1 MISGA
6 SPLLEVQQLSVFYS
20 GLQGLWDI
28 SLVVNQGEIVTLLG
42 ANGAGKT
49 TLVQSIFGLT
59 RERKGQVFFNSA
71 DITGLPAYEV
81 VKRGLSLVPEKRE
94 LFPKMMVEENLELGG
109 YSKTDDTV
117 NVEGILALFPILQER
132 KGQLAGTLSG
142 GEQQMLAIARAL
154 MAKPSMIVLDEPSL
168 GLSPLLVSSVLDAI
182 AKLNREGLSILLVE
196 QNVQHALEI
205 SHRGY
210 ILENGRVVR
219 EGPSSELLH
228 DDQVQA
234 SYLGI

>member
-1 MISGA
+1 MTRAA
-6 SPLLEVQQLSVFYS
+6 SPLLEIQQLSVFYS
-20 GLQGLWDI
+20 GLQVLWDV
-28 SLVVNQGEIVTLLG
+28 SLFINQGEIVTLLG

-49 TLVQSIFGLT
+49 TLVQSVFGLT
-59 RERKGQVFFNSA
+59 RERKGQVFFNGA

-94 LFPKMMVEENLELGG
+94 LFPKMTVEENLELGG
-109 YSKTDDTV
+109 YSKTDETV
-117 NVEGILALFPILQER
+117 NVEGILGLFPILQER

-168 GLSPLLVSSVLDAI
+168 GLSPLLVTSVLDAI

-196 QNVQHALEI
+196 QNVQHALEM

-210 ILENGRVVR
+210 IIENGRIVR

-228 DDQVQA
+228 DDQIQA

>member
-1 MISGA
+1 MTRAA
-6 SPLLEVQQLSVFYS
+6 SPLLEIQQLSVFYS
-20 GLQGLWDI
+20 GLQVLWDI
-28 SLVVNQGEIVTLLG
+28 SLFINQGEIVTLLG

-49 TLVQSIFGLT
+49 TLVQSVFGLT
-59 RERKGQVFFNSA
+59 RERKGQVFFNGT

-94 LFPKMMVEENLELGG
+94 LFPKMTVEENLELGG

-117 NVEGILALFPILQER
+117 NVEGILGLFPILQER

-168 GLSPLLVSSVLDAI
+168 GLSPLLVTSVLDAI

-196 QNVQHALEI
+196 QNVQHALEM

-210 ILENGRVVR
+210 IIENGRIVK

-228 DDQVQA
+228 DDQIQA

>member
-1 MISGA
+1 M
-6 SPLLEVQQLSVFYS
+6 LEIQQLSVFYS
-20 GLQGLWDI
+20 GLQVLWDI
-28 SLVVNQGEIVTLLG
+28 SLFINQGEIVTLLG

-49 TLVQSIFGLT
+49 TLVQSVFGLT
-59 RERKGQVFFNSA
+59 RERKGQVFFNGT

-94 LFPKMMVEENLELGG
+94 LFPKMTVEENLELGG

-117 NVEGILALFPILQER
+117 NVEGILGLFPILQER

-154 MAKPSMIVLDEPSL
+154 MAKPSMVVLDEPSL
-168 GLSPLLVSSVLDAI
+168 GLSPLLVTSVLDAI

-196 QNVQHALEI
+196 QNVQHALEM

-210 ILENGRVVR
+210 IIENGRIVK

-228 DDQVQA
+228 DDQIQA